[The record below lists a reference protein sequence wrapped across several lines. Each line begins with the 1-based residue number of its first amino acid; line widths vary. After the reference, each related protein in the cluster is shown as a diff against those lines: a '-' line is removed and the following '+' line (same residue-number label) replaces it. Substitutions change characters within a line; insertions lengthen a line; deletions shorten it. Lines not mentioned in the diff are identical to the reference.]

1 MNEIIEK
8 EEMKIEDMIYEIR
21 GKQVIL
27 DSDVAKLYCVETKR
41 INEAVRRNSLKFP
54 QRYSFILTNKESNFL
69 VAFCDQKKETRGGKY
84 KNPRVFTE
92 EGIVML
98 ATILKSN
105 IAVETTIRIVD
116 AFVVMRKYVSN
127 NLIEQKLINNV
138 VLENQEKISII
149 EKDVK
154 LLQESFDKL
163 ESKRNYT
170 GIYFNGQIFDA
181 YSNILNIFSKAK
193 KKLIIIDSYADN
205 TVLDIIKRLKV
216 KVILITKKNNLLTNQ
231 DIDKYNKQYNNLTVI
246 YDNTYHDR
254 YFILDKETVYHC
266 GASINRI
273 GYKTFSIN
281 LLGDKDIINPLL
293 NKLKIF

>member
-1 MNEIIEK
+1 M
-8 EEMKIEDMIYEIR
+8 
-21 GKQVIL
+21 
-27 DSDVAKLYCVETKR
+27 
-41 INEAVRRNSLKFP
+41 
-54 QRYSFILTNKESNFL
+54 

-105 IAVETTIRIVD
+105 IAVETTIKIVD

-216 KVILITKKNNLLTNQ
+216 KVILITKKNNLLTN
-231 DIDKYNKQYNNLTVI
+231 
-246 YDNTYHDR
+246 
-254 YFILDKETVYHC
+254 
-266 GASINRI
+266 
-273 GYKTFSIN
+273 
-281 LLGDKDIINPLL
+281 
-293 NKLKIF
+293 